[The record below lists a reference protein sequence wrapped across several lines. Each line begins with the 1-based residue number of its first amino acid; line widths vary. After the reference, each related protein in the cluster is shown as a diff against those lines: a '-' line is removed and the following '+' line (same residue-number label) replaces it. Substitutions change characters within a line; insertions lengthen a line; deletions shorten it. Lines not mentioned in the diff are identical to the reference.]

1 MFSCFYRQSLLY
13 TNLVGFTRKPV
24 ISYKRICRV
33 RILAEHF
40 LYDRMQFPIIQK
52 KQRTHHFVLCFLSSV
67 VQKKGVEP
75 SRYCYHTDLNRA
87 RLPIPPLLQ
96 TIVPT
101 TQVAVS
107 TICSISHPPIKV
119 NYYLN
124 YFVFLLYS
132 ENHVIFFKFPR
143 TYPPKGELIPYT
155 LTIPF
160 DQYCQRIT
168 NTTITNTTGALYPR
182 RAFIVS

>member
-1 MFSCFYRQSLLY
+1 MRTNVPKKIFTPLTHKKKDRDISVTAFS
-13 TNLVGFTRKPV
+13 
-24 ISYKRICRV
+24 
-33 RILAEHF
+33 F
-40 LYDRMQFPIIQK
+40 L
-52 KQRTHHFVLCFLSSV
+52 

>member
-1 MFSCFYRQSLLY
+1 MTNENKRAKEDFHTTY
-13 TNLVGFTRKPV
+13 T
-24 ISYKRICRV
+24 
-33 RILAEHF
+33 
-40 LYDRMQFPIIQK
+40 QK
-52 KQRTHHFVLCFLSSV
+52 KDRDISVTAFSFL

-160 DQYCQRIT
+160 DQYRQRIT

-182 RAFIVS
+182 REFIVS